1 MKEKI
6 KIGRVVVVE
15 GRYDKIK
22 LDSIIE
28 ATIITTDGFGIFKDK
43 EKQAFLR
50 RVAEERGI
58 LTATDSDGAGLV
70 IRGFLSS
77 IIPKD
82 KIAHLLIP
90 PTPGKE
96 PRKKS
101 PSKEGTL
108 GVEGIDADILRRL
121 FEPFADD
128 NFSPPEEPLTVAD
141 LYEDGFIGGEGSK
154 ERRKALE
161 KELSLPSNLSTASL
175 IDALNMLGGREIYKK
190 AVENIENPR
199 FSN

>member
-6 KIGRVVVVE
+6 RIGRVIVVE
-15 GRYDKIK
+15 GKYDKIK
-22 LDSIIE
+22 LDSIVDGVIV
-28 ATIITTDGFGIFKDK
+28 TTDGFGVFKDR

-90 PTPGKE
+90 PTVGKE

-108 GVEGIDADILRRL
+108 GVEGIDPDILRRL
-121 FEPFADD
+121 LEPFA
-128 NFSPPEEPLTVAD
+128 EENSAEPTDPVTVGD
-141 LYEDGFIGGEGSK
+141 LYEDGFVGAQGSREK
-154 ERRKALE
+154 RKSLE

-190 AVENIENPR
+190 AVLSLNSLTR
-199 FSN
+199 Q